1 MPKTSKVLLL
11 IVGFLIVFV
20 AGVTIGGVEWWL
32 LTERNKEQANVNAN
46 QSNQSKQDGWR
57 KPPDNSADADASALR
72 QRIANAAPDER
83 QPIAE
88 ALTLAENNYPKD
100 YRFPYE
106 HAKMTVAGSVHH
118 HAFNLLFI
126 AGQRAIDA
134 GEADLLLADLEKHKD
149 LEFQRCSKGHD
160 EWTIL
165 ENALK
170 KKDKKVLETALNGM
184 HRDLVGGAD
193 DIGAKY

>member
-1 MPKTSKVLLL
+1 M
-11 IVGFLIVFV
+11 
-20 AGVTIGGVEWWL
+20 
-32 LTERNKEQANVNAN
+32 LTQNSKEQANANAK
-46 QSNQSKQDGWR
+46 QSDQSKQDGWR
-57 KPPDNSADADASALR
+57 KPPDNSADTDANALR
-72 QRIANAAPDER
+72 ERISKASPDER

-88 ALTLAENNYPKD
+88 ALPLAENNYPKD

-118 HAFNLLFI
+118 HAFNLLYI

-149 LEFQRCSKGHD
+149 AEFQRCSKGHD

-165 ENALK
+165 EDALR
-170 KKDKKVLETALNGM
+170 KKDKKMLETAMNGM
-184 HRDLVGGAD
+184 HRDLVG
-193 DIGAKY
+193 

>member
-1 MPKTSKVLLL
+1 MMLKTRSLLL
-11 IVGFLIVFV
+11 LLACFLLVFV

-32 LTERNKEQANVNAN
+32 LTQNSKEQANANAK
-46 QSNQSKQDGWR
+46 QSDQSKQDGWR
-57 KPPDNSADADASALR
+57 KPPDNSADTDANALR
-72 QRIANAAPDER
+72 QRIANASPDER

-118 HAFNLLFI
+118 HAFNLLYI

-134 GEADLLLADLEKHKD
+134 GEADLLLADLE
-149 LEFQRCSKGHD
+149 
-160 EWTIL
+160 
-165 ENALK
+165 
-170 KKDKKVLETALNGM
+170 
-184 HRDLVGGAD
+184 
-193 DIGAKY
+193 

>member
-1 MPKTSKVLLL
+1 MLKTNSILLL
-11 IVGFLIVFV
+11 IAGFLIVFV

-32 LTERNKEQANVNAN
+32 LTQRNKEQASASAN
-46 QSNQSKQDGWR
+46 QSNQPKQDGWR
-57 KPPDNSADADASALR
+57 KPPENPADTDANTLR
-72 QRIANAAPDER
+72 QRIANASPDER

-88 ALTLAENNYPKD
+88 ALALAENNYPKD

-118 HAFNLLFI
+118 HAFNLLYI
-126 AGQRAIDA
+126 AAQRAIDA
-134 GEADLLLADLEKHKD
+134 GEADLLLTDLEKHKD
-149 LEFQRCSKGHD
+149 AEFQRCSKGHD

-170 KKDKKVLETALNGM
+170 KRDKKALDTAMNGM

-193 DIGAKY
+193 DIGEKY